1 MDTKAKSKNK
11 DRYRLG
17 IDIGGTFAD
26 FALMNDTTGDVSVYK
41 APSRH
46 EDISSGVLDGL
57 AAVAD
62 RHGISP
68 DDIRYFVNG
77 TTIAVNTVIQR
88 NGAKSALLVTE
99 GFRDLLIIGRLRLSD
114 VLNLHTERTPPI
126 VPRRLVREIRERIL
140 PSGKV
145 HTELDRDALVAIAK
159 SWREE
164 KIEAIAICLMHA
176 YLNEAHELEAR
187 AILQEY
193 CPNAYICTSS
203 DIWPQLREYERALIT
218 TINAYVGPRMNAYFS
233 ALENGASNIKL
244 GARPHVT
251 RSNGGIMAL
260 PSARKLPVAT
270 LMSGPAAGVVG
281 ALHLAKQAGIDSIL
295 TFDMGGTSV
304 DVAIVPGIVQY
315 SSESA
320 VGDFP
325 VIMPAV
331 SVSSI
336 GAGGGSIAFLD
347 SAGVLKVGPESA
359 GANPGPAAYGRGGT
373 RPTIT
378 DAYLTMGLIDP
389 DRFLGGDLR
398 LNPALAKQALMTLG
412 GELKLADRQVAEGIV
427 RVATSV
433 MYAKLLAL
441 MAHHGVDPSDFALFA
456 YGGAGP
462 THAFILASEL
472 GFTKVVIPR
481 YPGVTCALG
490 AIVADVK
497 NDFVRTVYQQ
507 ADADAGG
514 GLFATW
520 EDLDRQGREWLDAEG
535 IPIESALITR
545 SADMRYKGQSFEIP
559 VDVDDN
565 ASRDLEAV
573 LAAFHDRHMQI
584 YGHSEPGAPVEIV
597 NIRSTI
603 TGLTPKLNTEV
614 TSTRKGGGTRP
625 APRSTRNIYFDGK
638 DLQANIYARADLQP
652 MDVLSGPAVI
662 EQYDTT
668 TFVPPG
674 FRVTVDRTGMLIG
687 ERSGK

>member
-1 MDTKAKSKNK
+1 MSTIKSK
-11 DRYRLG
+11 DRFRLG

-26 FALMNDTTGDVSVYK
+26 FALMNDTTGEVSVYK

-57 AAVAD
+57 AAVAKRFD
-62 RHGISP
+62 VAPGEIH
-68 DDIRYFVNG
+68 YFVNG

-114 VLNLHTERTPPI
+114 VLNLHTERTPPL
-126 VPRRLVREIRERIL
+126 VPRRLVREVKERIL

-145 HTELDRDALVAIAK
+145 HTALDRDALVEIAK
-159 SWREE
+159 AWREE
-164 KIEAIAICLMHA
+164 KVEAIAICFMHA
-176 YLNEAHELEAR
+176 YLNSAHEAEAR
-187 AILQEY
+187 AILQEH
-193 CPNAYICTSS
+193 CPDAYICISS
-203 DIWPQLREYERALIT
+203 EIWPQLREYERALIT
-218 TINAYVGPRMNAYFS
+218 TINAYVGPRMNAYFN
-233 ALENGASNIKL
+233 ALENGAKDINL
-244 GARPHVT
+244 GSKPHVT
-251 RSNGGIMAL
+251 RSNGGIMAI
-260 PSARKLPVAT
+260 PSARRLPVGT
-270 LMSGPAAGVVG
+270 LMSGPASGVVG
-281 ALHLAKQAGIDSIL
+281 ALHLAKQSGIDSIL

-304 DVAIVPGIVQY
+304 DVAIVPGTVQY

-359 GANPGPAAYGRGGT
+359 GANPGPAAYGRGGK

-389 DRFLGGDLR
+389 DRFLGGEIKLK
-398 LNPALAKQALMTLG
+398 PELAKEALMTLG
-412 GELKLADRQVAEGIV
+412 GKLGLGEREVAEGIV

-472 GFTKVVIPR
+472 GFNKVVVPR

-490 AIVADVK
+490 SLVADVK
-497 NDFVRTVYQQ
+497 NDFVRTVYQE
-507 ADADAGG
+507 ADAGASEA
-514 GLFATW
+514 LLAAW
-520 EDLDRQGREWLDAEG
+520 AELDAQGREWLAAEG
-535 IPIESALITR
+535 IPVDSAVISR
-545 SADMRYKGQSFEIP
+545 SADMRYRGQSFEIH
-559 VDVDDN
+559 VDVEDSATQSLTALLD
-565 ASRDLEAV
+565 
-573 LAAFHDRHMQI
+573 AFHDRHKQI

-597 NIRSTI
+597 NIRSTV
-603 TGLTPKLNTEV
+603 TGVTPKLKIDGAGAG
-614 TSTRKGGGTRP
+614 SAAKSRAKPQGTR
-625 APRSTRNIYFDGK
+625 SIYFDGK
-638 DLQANIYARADLQP
+638 ELQASIYARTELRPFDT
-652 MDVLSGPAVI
+652 LSGPAVI

-674 FRVTVDRTGMLIG
+674 FDVTVDHVGMLIG
-687 ERSGK
+687 ERSAK